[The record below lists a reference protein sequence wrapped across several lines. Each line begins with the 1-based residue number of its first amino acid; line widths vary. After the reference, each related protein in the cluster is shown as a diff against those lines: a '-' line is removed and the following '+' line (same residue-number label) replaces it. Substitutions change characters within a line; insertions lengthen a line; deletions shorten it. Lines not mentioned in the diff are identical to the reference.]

1 MTPPTRSPGDFNRQ
15 GKAPDDPSNQECRVT
30 TRTHDQYQLSGA
42 ITAHPR
48 RAKEAAKLAEQV
60 GSLDV
65 VLDPDPD
72 GPPSGFRTTMLAWS
86 SIPTSSTHHLILHD
100 DMTVSA
106 SLLERAERAIRG
118 LPDAALAFIAFW
130 NSRNGAAV
138 RQGALAGA
146 RWVTATNEYTPLNAL
161 ILPKDIA
168 SGFVEYAEQ
177 RAGTWPDD
185 VLLHRYLRA
194 EGVRTLIS
202 VPNLAEHD
210 ELPSLIAN
218 DNQGPRRS
226 ACFFDEDPGL
236 HEAADAE
243 ETVLEPAAIPF
254 FLYFSHGAALC
265 AVRVNGAR
273 RPRWMHVPVEE
284 YLHRFGTSVDA
295 LREEADLRVDGIDPH
310 IAWQVWLTG
319 YAMGVCARADG
330 APDPAELTPS
340 ARRVLDRALET
351 VVPGGFPIRP
361 GGWSADRLRE
371 VLDPVVSN
379 GLERGLTPPRARP
392 PRTDVKRVAVIGGN
406 SFLGEYLVHGLAS
419 RGHTVLSFDTELP
432 DGAHP
437 EVRCAT
443 GDRCSSI
450 ELMSL
455 LGGVDSV
462 IHAGELCWAD
472 HLDYGD
478 NPPRAEEEERA
489 LRAALDA
496 AVALRIKRF
505 VLLSSYR
512 VYAAD
517 AEAKL
522 IDALE
527 RECLQR
533 QSSIDVRI
541 VRLGFP
547 YGPGMPSRNILA
559 EAVRRASLRETIH
572 IGPNTRGPIQPAHLK
587 DITDAVHRTLGGDP
601 DGQVFDIGSAT
612 PISIRELCDSV
623 FRVIR
628 PVPVELP
635 NGAWPRDDGPVVA
648 PDRARHQLGW
658 QQTVDLD
665 YGVHNYAQWLAHD
678 DG

>member
-1 MTPPTRSPGDFNRQ
+1 MTT
-15 GKAPDDPSNQECRVT
+15 T
-30 TRTHDQYQLSGA
+30 TRDEYHLSGA

-48 RAKEAAKLAEQV
+48 RAKEAAALAEQV

-72 GPPSGFRTTMLAWS
+72 GPPTGFRTTMLAWS
-86 SIPTSSTHHLILHD
+86 SIPERSTHHLILHD
-100 DMTVSA
+100 DMVVSA
-106 SLLERAERAIRG
+106 SLLERAERAIREF
-118 LPDAALAFIAFW
+118 PDAALAFIAFW

-161 ILPKDIA
+161 ILPKDVA
-168 SGFVEYAEQ
+168 RGFVDYATR
-177 RAGTWPDD
+177 RAGSWPDD
-185 VLLHRYLRA
+185 VLLQRYLRD

-218 DNQGPRRS
+218 DNQGARRS
-226 ACFFDEDPGL
+226 ACFFERDPGL
-236 HEAADAE
+236 HEAQDSAS
-243 ETVLEPAAIPF
+243 TVLEPSAIPF
-254 FLYFSHGAALC
+254 FLHFSQGAALC
-265 AVRVNGAR
+265 AIRVNGAR
-273 RPRWMHVPVEE
+273 RSRWIHVPVEE
-284 YLHRFGTSVDA
+284 YLHRFGASVDT
-295 LREEADLRVDGIDPH
+295 LREHADLRADGIDPH

-330 APDPAELTPS
+330 APDPAELPPW

-351 VVPGGFPIRP
+351 LVPGGFPLRP
-361 GGWSADRLRE
+361 SGWSLDRLHAA
-371 VLDPVVSN
+371 LDPLVSN
-379 GLERGLTPPRARP
+379 GLEHGSLTAPRSRP
-392 PRTDVKRVAVIGGN
+392 PRTNVKRVAVVGGS
-406 SFLGEYLVHGLAS
+406 SFLGEYLVHGLAN
-419 RGHTVLSFDTELP
+419 RGHEVLSFDVDLP
-432 DGAHP
+432 DGTHP
-437 EVRCAT
+437 AVRYAT
-443 GDRCSSI
+443 GDGRSSHEFI
-450 ELMSL
+450 RL
-455 LGGVDSV
+455 LDGVDSV
-462 IHAGELCWAD
+462 VYAGELCWAD
-472 HLDYGD
+472 HHDYGD
-478 NPPRAEEEERA
+478 TPPRAHDEEHA

-496 AVALRIKRF
+496 AVALQIKRF

-512 VYAAD
+512 VYADDDQA
-517 AEAKL
+517 AV
-522 IDALE
+522 IDSLE
-527 RECLQR
+527 RECLKR

-559 EAVRRASLRETIH
+559 DAVRQASLRETIH

-587 DITDAVHRTLGGDP
+587 DITDAVHRVLAGDP
-601 DGQVFDIGSAT
+601 DSQVFDIGSTT

-635 NGAWPRDDGPVVA
+635 DGAWPGDDGPVVA
-648 PDRARHQLGW
+648 PDQARHQLGW
-658 QQTVDLD
+658 RPTVDLD

-678 DG
+678 DE